1 MQAPNQ
7 WPSLTSFPFPSRG
20 AVSPPA
26 ATSRAFK
33 IKENHQFF
41 CTFPWGVN
49 LKFHHDAIQKSVLW
63 PTIVTG
69 REKAA
74 VSYTF
79 NSILG
84 VFTRKNRFIFFWG
97 GGIDELLCRLKTE
110 CRCNPTRSHRRN
122 TDEPLRLMSE

>member
-1 MQAPNQ
+1 M
-7 WPSLTSFPFPSRG
+7 
-20 AVSPPA
+20 
-26 ATSRAFK
+26 
-33 IKENHQFF
+33 
-41 CTFPWGVN
+41 FPWGVN

-84 VFTRKNRFIFFWG
+84 VFTRKNRFIFFLG
-97 GGIDELLCRLKTE
+97 GGV
-110 CRCNPTRSHRRN
+110 
-122 TDEPLRLMSE
+122 LMSCYVDLKPNAVVTPQDLTAGTQMNR